1 MGFVDAAVV
10 ASWPVFCACG
20 GAVGFQ
26 IVLAKRGVVEHELSE
41 GNAVWCV
48 AGTQLSHKIDQAL
61 CHCALSE
68 CRHAG
73 ELAGFFARRRGAR
86 EVGLLADP
94 IGKQGVNSQREL
106 VVLREELPQLIQCLR
121 NIVGTAFLHHV
132 GTDFW
137 NSGPF
142 ER

>member
-1 MGFVDAAVV
+1 MGFVDAAIV
-10 ASWPVFCACG
+10 APRPVFG
-20 GAVGFQ
+20 TGSGAVGFQ
-26 IVLAKRGVVEHELSE
+26 IILAERGVVKHELSE
-41 GNAVWCV
+41 GDAVRRV

-68 CRHAG
+68 CRHAC

-94 IGKQGVNSQREL
+94 IGKQGVDSQREL
-106 VVLREELPQLIQCLR
+106 VVLWKELPQLIQCLR
-121 NIVGTAFLHHV
+121 NIIGTAFLYHV